1 MFPKRPRLDPV
12 CYIGIQ
18 RYFVTICADYRHHA
32 FTTSPIVVPLVEQ
45 FLRAADE
52 EQFAVIAYVFM
63 PDHAHALVEGLDA
76 TSDLQLFMQR
86 AKQLTGY
93 AYKQRTGRKL
103 WQPGFWD
110 RVLRAE
116 EATWDVIRY
125 VCENPV
131 RKGIVQRW
139 DEYEFVGSGTMT
151 KPQLAEEL
159 IVRPVRVWRP

>member
-1 MFPKRPRLDPV
+1 M
-12 CYIGIQ
+12 
-18 RYFVTICADYRHHA
+18 
-32 FTTSPIVVPLVEQ
+32 
-45 FLRAADE
+45 
-52 EQFAVIAYVFM
+52 
-63 PDHAHALVEGLDA
+63 
-76 TSDLQLFMQR
+76 
-86 AKQLTGY
+86 
-93 AYKQRTGRKL
+93 
-103 WQPGFWD
+103 
-110 RVLRAE
+110 LRAE